1 MMAGIIFSRIP
12 SKSCGGILNVLF
24 AELSLFV
31 INVEKY
37 PSCFIPWADPE
48 GDRGSGPPPPEKSQ
62 KLRIFFSN
70 TGPDPLENPKATKPE
85 FNAWPSSARQRNAI

>member
-1 MMAGIIFSRIP
+1 MEAFLTS
-12 SKSCGGILNVLF
+12 SLWNSLS
-24 AELSLFV
+24 LSLFV

-37 PSCFIPWADPE
+37 PSCYIPWADPE
-48 GDRGSGPPPPEKSQ
+48 GDRGGGPDPPPPRKIT
-62 KLRIFFSN
+62 KIKDFLSN